1 MCGVSLDRRHSN
13 QYGGSDLERFLHG
26 QPRTFANRAAP
37 VVADDSYLRESI
49 LAPAQKIVSGYERGD
64 VSMPSYTG
72 VLTDSQIDAV
82 ILFIKSLK

>member
-1 MCGVSLDRRHSN
+1 MAGPTWKGL
-13 QYGGSDLERFLHG
+13 YG